1 MLPGALH
8 WRHTP
13 CVALADGNAL
23 ARSVGEIEL
32 ELTKA
37 RKPQTYDTAGGCEA
51 EQHRS
56 SYDMHVRCALS
67 RTLSA
72 IIRTLSAIIRTL
84 SAIICTLSAIIRTL
98 SHSMG
103 RSSYDMHVR
112 ALSHAAWCPT

>member
-1 MLPGALH
+1 MSPGALN
-8 WRHTP
+8 WWHTP
-13 CVALADGNAL
+13 CVALADRNAL

-67 RTLSA
+67 RTLRAITRTLRAITRTLTA
-72 IIRTLSAIIRTL
+72 IIRTLSAAIRTL
-84 SAIICTLSAIIRTL
+84 SVAIRTL
-98 SHSMG
+98 SVAI
-103 RSSYDMHVR
+103 RTLNCDY
-112 ALSHAAWCPT
+112 PYP